1 MSSPSEGDFKE
12 FILSDKLSDLENY
25 NADNVLT
32 DELKEIY
39 ADVQLKCND
48 FRNNVFFKN
57 IDNIDEE
64 LVSYKIYFIYK
75 IFYLNR
81 ENSIQKIYLTHMV

>member
-32 DELKEIY
+32 EGLKELY

-57 IDNIDEE
+57 VDNIDED
-64 LVSYKIYFIYK
+64 LVSQY
-75 IFYLNR
+75 NC
-81 ENSIQKIYLTHMV
+81 

>member
-1 MSSPSEGDFKE
+1 MSSPSEGEFKE

-32 DELKEIY
+32 EGLKEMY

-57 IDNIDEE
+57 IDNIDDD
-64 LVSYKIYFIYK
+64 LVSLIFK
-75 IFYLNR
+75 IFFIIIGNTR
-81 ENSIQKIYLTHMV
+81 

>member
-25 NADNVLT
+25 NADNVLS
-32 DELKEIY
+32 EGLKELY
-39 ADVQLKCND
+39 PEFQLICND

-57 IDNIDEE
+57 VDNIDEE
-64 LVSYKIYFIYK
+64 LVSYKINN
-75 IFYLNR
+75 IF
-81 ENSIQKIYLTHMV
+81 

>member
-1 MSSPSEGDFKE
+1 MSSPSEGEAKE

-32 DELKEIY
+32 EGLKELY

-57 IDNIDEE
+57 VDNIDEDA
-64 LVSYKIYFIYK
+64 VSINNFFI
-75 IFYLNR
+75 
-81 ENSIQKIYLTHMV
+81 

>member
-25 NADNVLT
+25 NADNILT
-32 DELKEIY
+32 NELKELY
-39 ADVQLKCND
+39 ADVQLKNNE

-57 IDNIDEE
+57 VDIIDEE
-64 LVSYKIYFIYK
+64 LVSYKI
-75 IFYLNR
+75 IFNF
-81 ENSIQKIYLTHMV
+81 